1 MINQAGL
8 FGPTPTRF
16 DEDAL
21 VAGMDRHN
29 AKVRADVSA
38 GRLLEWSPADGW
50 EPLCEFPE
58 RPVPAAPLPCVND
71 PGSFNAMVIAGAMQK
86 LTAWCSQQLTAWCS
100 QQ

>member
-29 AKVRADVSA
+29 DS
-38 GRLLEWSPADGW
+38 
-50 EPLCEFPE
+50 
-58 RPVPAAPLPCVND
+58 
-71 PGSFNAMVIAGAMQK
+71 GSFNAMVIAGAMQK
-86 LTAWCSQQLTAWCS
+86 LTAWWSQQ
-100 QQ
+100 